1 MSTYFCI
8 YSVCCF
14 YVFGFRSDATSQYI
28 EGREEVVEELRNSC
42 LCPSGL
48 QCALVLI
55 GVYLRATGEP
65 VIGVINQ
72 PFNHKDP
79 TGWKGK
85 HFWGVSCGSVKAS
98 SVLRPKERP
107 AQCPGLSVVLS
118 SSEKQVVKE
127 VLAPLCRPDKLMYA
141 SGPGYKILC
150 VILGLADIYVLSEG
164 STFKWDSC
172 GPMPCSL
179 HWGGHHD
186 QGELTYHQSHSES
199 PGADRWANQGGL
211 SRLSTHCVAETC
223 FLSQSYQ
230 NVAHGYNPAFDWLR
244 ISVGLT

>member
-28 EGREEVVEELRNSC
+28 EGREEVVEEGC

-107 AQCPGLSVVLS
+107 AQCPGLSVVS
-118 SSEKQVVKE
+118 D
-127 VLAPLCRPDKLMYA
+127 RLMYA
-141 SGPGYKILC
+141 SGAGYKILC

-172 GPMPCSL
+172 DLRECL
-179 HWGGHHD
+179 CFFHCEGGHHD

-211 SRLSTHCVAETC
+211 VAYLDSETC

-230 NVAHGYNPAFDWLR
+230 NVAHGYNSAFDWLR

>member
-28 EGREEVVEELRNSC
+28 EGREEVVEDC

-199 PGADRWANQGGL
+199 PGADRWANQGGK
-211 SRLSTHCVAETC
+211 
-223 FLSQSYQ
+223 F
-230 NVAHGYNPAFDWLR
+230 
-244 ISVGLT
+244 

>member
-1 MSTYFCI
+1 LAHCLFFLQSRAALH
-8 YSVCCF
+8 SVC
-14 YVFGFRSDATSQYI
+14 YVDDWLSLRYSQNCSKRASLVRLQPAGIQPPLLLVCIPVGDDATSQYI
-28 EGREEVVEELRNSC
+28 EGREEVVEEGC

-127 VLAPLCRPDKLMYA
+127 V
-141 SGPGYKILC
+141 
-150 VILGLADIYVLSEG
+150 
-164 STFKWDSC
+164 
-172 GPMPCSL
+172 
-179 HWGGHHD
+179 
-186 QGELTYHQSHSES
+186 
-199 PGADRWANQGGL
+199 
-211 SRLSTHCVAETC
+211 
-223 FLSQSYQ
+223 
-230 NVAHGYNPAFDWLR
+230 
-244 ISVGLT
+244 